1 MCIYIYYIYIY
12 VYITFQTERGAEK
25 RAEVRKVRLKDLE
38 GDQREAA
45 EALRVRLLRLGARAR
60 AA

>member
-1 MCIYIYYIYIY
+1 MYIY

>member
-1 MCIYIYYIYIY
+1 MIFVC